1 MSKLEMIGEFLA
13 AFFIVIG
20 FPVGMLLIAEAF
32 GY

>member
-1 MSKLEMIGEFLA
+1 MSKIQMVGEFLA

-20 FPVGMLLIAEAF
+20 FPVGMLFLGTLL